1 MVNIASRMQ
10 SHGTSGKI
18 QITREVYELVKDDFV
33 CEYIGRIN
41 VKGKGPMEAWHLIA
55 KKEERSLAYA

>member
-1 MVNIASRMQ
+1 MNCSDDFSR
-10 SHGTSGKI
+10 KI
-18 QITREVYELVKDDFV
+18 QITREMYELVKDDFV

-55 KKEERSLAYA
+55 RKEERSLAYA